1 MMEGRTEDGME
12 CALRC
17 YAAMQGETDLE
28 TRISLW
34 RAMGRYA
41 RRDKVERADRRLMVS
56 PLPRA
61 RVGETQGYSARDVNF

>member
-1 MMEGRTEDGME
+1 MEGQTADGIE

-17 YAAMQGETDLE
+17 YQAMQGETDIE

-34 RAMGRYA
+34 RAMGRYM

-61 RVGETQGYSARDVNF
+61 GVWETLGYSARDVNF